1 MALEKPIIPTFSLKE
16 RDRRWSL
23 LRAAMKKANF
33 DALIALP
40 HEGHWDQFGCD
51 TRYITQIGGT
61 QTEVGCV
68 LPLGSRRHRR
78 GARRK
83 RNRMVGPGA
92 GLGQRHS
99 PVAPLLWRAGDRS
112 FEGSPRRARR
122 RHRFVRHGPRAGR
135 RRALGDFRK
144 DSHRTAQRQI
154 RQRHRR
160 YARSSLG
167 KSAEEVAFIEKAA
180 EIIGHANEVLI
191 QHAKV
196 GVGEHELIAEMLR
209 EVVRRGGEP
218 ITMMLFGTGGPEVP
232 WAQRVF
238 TTRKLKPGDL
248 INTEVEGKYAGYIA
262 QALQPISLGP
272 KPKELEK
279 IFDATKVIFD
289 RMLKFLKPGITFGA
303 VAKFYQDEVAA
314 AGYEPDGALMH
325 GRGLGEDAPMLWGAR
340 KDFPEKDQLIKR
352 RPCVH
357 FEARLQTRLH
367 ARLDPRRRHRGDRSE
382 RGEAIGQARTGV
394 CLGIIRFLGDLETVS
409 QLSFRGEA
417 EESLLECGCRHEIP
431 RYARDD
437 RWGPL
442 RIVTAPL
449 NSKDA
454 RPWLEASH
462 RRRAPATP
470 CDTNCLY
477 NISSTLQ
484 SHTEEMP

>member
-1 MALEKPIIPTFSLKE
+1 MALEKPIIPTFSLNE

-23 LRAAMKKANF
+23 LRAEMKKANF
-33 DALIALP
+33 DSLIALP

-68 LPLGSRRHRR
+68 LPLDADVTAVVRGENEIEWWGLAQDWVTDIRPSRRSYGEPVIERLKEVR
-78 GARRK
+78 AERVGVIALSG
-83 RNRMVGPGA
+83 MV
-92 GLGQRHS
+92 R
-99 PVAPLLWRAGDRS
+99 APEGVVPWGT
-112 FEGSPRRARR
+112 FE
-122 RHRFVRHGPRAGR
+122 
-135 RRALGDFRK
+135 K
-144 DSHRTAQRQI
+144 IRTALPNVKFDNATAVVQEVR
-154 RQRHRR
+154 
-160 YARSSLG
+160 AV

-191 QHAKV
+191 AHAKP

-209 EVVRRGGEP
+209 EIVRRGGEP

-238 TTRKLKPGDL
+238 TTRRLKPGDL

-289 RMLKFLKPGITFGA
+289 RMVKFVKPGITFGA

-340 KDFPEKDQLIKR
+340 KDFPEKDQQLKQGHVFILKPACKQGFMR
-352 RPCVH
+352 DSIR
-357 FEARLQTRLH
+357 A
-367 ARLDPRRRHRGDRSE
+367 GDTV
-382 RGEAIGQARTGV
+382 AI
-394 CLGIIRFLGDLETVS
+394 
-409 QLSFRGEA
+409 
-417 EESLLECGCRHEIP
+417 
-431 RYARDD
+431 
-437 RWGPL
+437 
-442 RIVTAPL
+442 
-449 NSKDA
+449 
-454 RPWLEASH
+454 EASGA
-462 RRRAPATP
+462 RRLGKRDLTFVAV
-470 CDTNCLY
+470 
-477 NISSTLQ
+477 
-484 SHTEEMP
+484 

>member
-23 LRAAMKKANF
+23 LRAEMKKANF

-68 LPLGSRRHRR
+68 LPLEADVTAVVRGENEIEWWGLAQDWVTDIRPSRRSYGEPVIERLKEVR
-78 GARRK
+78 AERVGVIALSG
-83 RNRMVGPGA
+83 MV
-92 GLGQRHS
+92 R
-99 PVAPLLWRAGDRS
+99 APEGVVPWGT
-112 FEGSPRRARR
+112 FE
-122 RHRFVRHGPRAGR
+122 
-135 RRALGDFRK
+135 K
-144 DSHRTAQRQI
+144 IRTALPNVKFDNATPVVQEVR
-154 RQRHRR
+154 
-160 YARSSLG
+160 AV

-180 EIIGHANEVLI
+180 EIIGYANEVLI
-191 QHAKV
+191 AHAKP
-196 GVGEHELIAEMLR
+196 GVGEHELIADMLR
-209 EVVRRGGEP
+209 EIVRRGGEP

-289 RMLKFLKPGITFGA
+289 RMVKFVKPGLTFGA
-303 VAKFYQDEVAA
+303 VAKFYQDEVTA

-340 KDFPEKDQLIKR
+340 KDFPEKDQRLKEGHVFILKPACKQGFMRDSIRAGDTVAIEAGGARRLGKR
-352 RPCVH
+352 
-357 FEARLQTRLH
+357 E
-367 ARLDPRRRHRGDRSE
+367 
-382 RGEAIGQARTGV
+382 
-394 CLGIIRFLGDLETVS
+394 LEFV
-409 QLSFRGEA
+409 A
-417 EESLLECGCRHEIP
+417 
-431 RYARDD
+431 
-437 RWGPL
+437 
-442 RIVTAPL
+442 V
-449 NSKDA
+449 
-454 RPWLEASH
+454 
-462 RRRAPATP
+462 
-470 CDTNCLY
+470 
-477 NISSTLQ
+477 
-484 SHTEEMP
+484 

>member
-1 MALEKPIIPTFSLKE
+1 VALEKPIIPTFSLKE

-68 LPLGSRRHRR
+68 LPLEADVTAVVRGENEIEWWGLAQDWVKDIRPSRRSYGEPVIERLKEVR
-78 GARRK
+78 AERVGVIALSG
-83 RNRMVGPGA
+83 MV
-92 GLGQRHS
+92 R
-99 PVAPLLWRAGDRS
+99 APEGVVPWGT
-112 FEGSPRRARR
+112 FE
-122 RHRFVRHGPRAGR
+122 
-135 RRALGDFRK
+135 K
-144 DSHRTAQRQI
+144 IRTALPSVQFKNATDVMQEVR
-154 RQRHRR
+154 
-160 YARSSLG
+160 AV
-167 KSAEEVAFIEKAA
+167 KSAEEVAFVEKAA
-180 EIIGHANEVLI
+180 EIIGHAIDVLI
-191 QHAKV
+191 VHSKP

-238 TTRKLKPGDL
+238 TTRKLKAGDL

-272 KPKELEK
+272 RPKDLEK

-340 KDFPEKDQLIKR
+340 KDFPEKDQLLKEGHVFILKPACKQGFMRDSIRAGDTVAIEANGARRLGKR
-352 RPCVH
+352 ELTFV
-357 FEARLQTRLH
+357 A
-367 ARLDPRRRHRGDRSE
+367 
-382 RGEAIGQARTGV
+382 V
-394 CLGIIRFLGDLETVS
+394 
-409 QLSFRGEA
+409 
-417 EESLLECGCRHEIP
+417 
-431 RYARDD
+431 
-437 RWGPL
+437 
-442 RIVTAPL
+442 
-449 NSKDA
+449 
-454 RPWLEASH
+454 
-462 RRRAPATP
+462 
-470 CDTNCLY
+470 
-477 NISSTLQ
+477 
-484 SHTEEMP
+484 